1 MLFTSLIV
9 HVVMIVTLE
18 KLSVIY
24 AQEQKN
30 MLVVMK
36 EVPFM
41 TILRTAVITAKLKI
55 YLVSIMIHLIKHY
68 LVSTQSKVTP
78 K

>member
-1 MLFTSLIV
+1 
-9 HVVMIVTLE
+9 MIDTLE
-18 KLSVIY
+18 KLSAIY

-36 EVPFM
+36 ERSFT
-41 TILRTAVITAKLKI
+41 TILKTAVITAILKI
-55 YLVSIMIHLIKHY
+55 YSVSMIHFIKHY
-68 LVSTQSKVTP
+68 LVSTQSEVTP